1 LRNKLEEKYNLSVS
15 RREIG
20 YCRNDM
26 GILPHSKRIN
36 GYGYPPL
43 SVNFSVIYTFTA
55 LSVKNNAPVHPG
67 VYELRLN
74 VKPLDYPR
82 GYCQTFYI
90 GSAKNLR
97 KRLLD
102 HLGSN
107 GKNGGIKEYIKKEKC
122 VFRYV
127 QVTKGW
133 VLEEKRLY
141 NLFINAFGDSPVC
154 NYVSPKASGV

>member
-1 LRNKLEEKYNLSVS
+1 MK
-15 RREIG
+15 
-20 YCRNDM
+20 
-26 GILPHSKRIN
+26 
-36 GYGYPPL
+36 
-43 SVNFSVIYTFTA
+43 
-55 LSVKNNAPVHPG
+55 KNVPVQPG
-67 VYELRLN
+67 VYELRLDG
-74 VKPLDYPR
+74 KPIDYPS
-82 GYCQTFYI
+82 GYCHAFYI

-133 VLEEKRLY
+133 VREEKNLY
-141 NLFINAFGDSPVC
+141 KIFIKVFGDSPVC
-154 NYVSPKASGV
+154 NHVSPKASGE